1 MGIFRQIPPTASFP
15 IYSRDFLSIFKM
27 GSLEEDIKNL
37 LPSPYARITCSGT
50 VALYVIIET
59 LKDLSPKRTIIIP
72 SFICPLVALAIAR
85 AGLKIVICDIQAG
98 RFDYDLKQLE
108 KLCLNSGDILAVII
122 PHLGGLPANMKAI
135 SQIVKK
141 HGIYIVEDCAQ
152 ALSAEYDGRKVGTFG
167 EFAFFSL
174 CRGKGLTLYEGGV
187 LVTHQDYSGMVEKK
201 FTQLV
206 KANFL
211 AESMAIIG
219 FIGYSIFYRPSL
231 FWFIFNLPRNFWNLL
246 KNKEKAA
253 AEYNRINFPIYKMS
267 RFRKALGHAF
277 FHRLAPQII
286 RQRNLAEYYIQH
298 LEGRESFRIVKEL
311 PGSLATYPYVTLIF
325 PSREKRDNAFDS
337 LNKRGLGAF
346 IIYIHALTDYPY
358 MRPYLPDGNYPN
370 ASLFADCSLTL
381 STNIFLTHKDLE
393 EIIALL
399 THP

>member
-15 IYSRDFLSIFKM
+15 IYGRDFLSIFKA

-50 VALYVIIET
+50 AALYVITQI

-85 AGLKIVICDIQAG
+85 AGLKIAICDIQVG
-98 RFDYDLKQLE
+98 RFDYDLEQLE
-108 KLCLNSGDILAVII
+108 NLCSSTGDILAII
-122 PHLGGLPANMKAI
+122 VPHLGGLPADMKAI

-141 HGIYIVEDCAQ
+141 RGIYIVEDCAQ
-152 ALSAEYDGRKVGTFG
+152 SLGAEYDGRKVGTFG

-187 LVTHQDYSGMVEKK
+187 LITNQEYSGMVEKK

-206 KANFL
+206 KDDFL
-211 AESMAIIG
+211 AETMAILG
-219 FIGYSIFYRPSL
+219 FLGYSIFYRPSL
-231 FWFIFNLPRNFWNLL
+231 FWFIFNLPWNFWNLL
-246 KNKEKAA
+246 KNKVKAA
-253 AEYNRINFPIYKMS
+253 AEYNRIDFPIYKMS

-286 RQRNLAEYYIQH
+286 RQRKVAEYYIGH
-298 LEGRESFRIVKEL
+298 LGAQENFRIMKEL
-311 PGSLATYPYVTLIF
+311 PGSLATYPYLTLLF
-325 PSREKRDNAFDS
+325 PSKEKRDNAFNA

-358 MRPYLPDGNYPN
+358 MKPYLPDGHYPN
-370 ASLFADCSLTL
+370 ARQFVECSLTL
-381 STNIFLTHKDLE
+381 STNIFLTDKDLDA
-393 EIIALL
+393 IIALL
-399 THP
+399 NHP